1 MTSEGQS
8 HPAVAA
14 WLWIVVALIAGMV
27 VVGGITRLTGS
38 GLSITEWRPITGALP
53 PLGDADWR
61 ELFEKY
67 QSSPQY
73 QQENAHYDL
82 AAFRAIFWWEW
93 GHRLLGRV
101 IGFAVLG
108 PFLLFWRRKLIAP
121 WLARRVLLLLALG
134 AFQGALGWLMVK
146 SGLVHVPRVSH
157 YRLAAHLVT
166 ALITLS
172 ITAWTALEAQHGRSS
187 PERSSRRR
195 SSPERSSPERSTRE
209 RPPLAYRLV
218 LSVGALLF
226 VQIVWGAFVAG
237 LRAGFVFPTFPKM
250 GADWIPPRALFPEPL
265 WQAALD
271 NAVLVQFI
279 HRWLGA
285 TVVVLALFAAVKL
298 ARSPGG
304 RSLAAA
310 LAGAVGL
317 QFTLGVLAVL
327 NMSQAP
333 VFYGSVHQA
342 GAVVLLTITVITA
355 FHARRLP
362 AASKAL
368 APALASDPSRA

>member
-1 MTSEGQS
+1 MTSEGRS

-53 PLGDADWR
+53 PLSDADWR

-67 QSSPQY
+67 RSSPQY

-82 AAFRAIFWWEW
+82 AAFRSIFWWEW
-93 GHRLLGRV
+93 GHRLLGRL

-121 WLARRVLLLLALG
+121 WLTRRVLLLLALG

-172 ITAWTALEAQHGRSS
+172 ITAWTALEAQHGRPSS
-187 PERSSRRR
+187 
-195 SSPERSSPERSTRE
+195 E
-209 RPPLAYRLV
+209 RPPAVDRLV

-250 GADWIPPRALFPEPL
+250 GADWIPPRALFPEP
-265 WQAALD
+265 WWRAALD

-285 TVVVLALFAAVKL
+285 TVVVVALFAALRL
-298 ARSPGG
+298 ARRRGG
-304 RSLAAA
+304 RSLALA

-317 QFTLGVLAVL
+317 QFALGVLAVL

-342 GAVVLLTITVITA
+342 GAVVLLTVTVVTA
-355 FHARRLP
+355 FHSRRLP
-362 AASKAL
+362 AASPTP
-368 APALASDPSRA
+368 APALARDPSRA